1 MSVNLLLWRYNSTK
15 LGTLINY
22 LCEQLCAHIRLKT
35 CSDAY
40 SWRNSNGY
48 IKWKEIDWGED
59 SAVRMSCCGLSLKL
73 LLVTEPRSVKILVD
87 PHCRTT
93 LKISYSSTYMRW
105 AHELLIDLLKIFFSS
120 WIFLISPLCFLSN
133 NLLTFPYF
141 RLRSL

>member
-1 MSVNLLLWRYNSTK
+1 MSVNLFLWRYNSTK

-22 LCEQLCAHIRLKT
+22 LCEQLYAHIRLKT
-35 CSDAY
+35 YSGTY
-40 SWRNSNGY
+40 SWRNSNGC

-59 SAVRMSCCGLSLKL
+59 SAVRMSCYGLSLKL
-73 LLVTEPRSVKILVD
+73 LLVTEQRSVKILVD

-93 LKISYSSTYMRW
+93 LKISYSSMYMW
-105 AHELLIDLLKIFFSS
+105 WTHELLIDLLKIFFSS
-120 WIFLISPLCFLSN
+120 WIFLVSPLCLLSN